1 MQSKPLMAGPANLD
15 LPVTSVALQR
25 LVEEIAGGRTMS
37 AVRGYN
43 RTHNRHNR

>member
-1 MQSKPLMAGPANLD
+1 MQNKSLMAGPDKLD

-25 LVEEIAGGRTMS
+25 LVEEVAGGRTMS

>member
-1 MQSKPLMAGPANLD
+1 MQSKPLMAGPASLD
-15 LPVTSVALQR
+15 LPVNSVALQR
-25 LVEEIAGGRTMS
+25 LAEEVAGRRTMS

>member
-1 MQSKPLMAGPANLD
+1 MDSKHLMAGSASLD
-15 LPVTSVALQR
+15 LRVTSVALMR
-25 LVEEIAGGRTMS
+25 LVEEVAGGRTLS

>member
-1 MQSKPLMAGPANLD
+1 MQSKPFMAGSASLD

-25 LVEEIAGGRTMS
+25 LVDEVAGGRTIS

>member
-1 MQSKPLMAGPANLD
+1 MESKHLMTGSASVD
-15 LPVTSVALQR
+15 LPVTSVALKR
-25 LVEEIAGGRTMS
+25 LVEEVAGGRTLS

>member
-1 MQSKPLMAGPANLD
+1 MQSKPLMAGPASLD

-25 LVEEIAGGRTMS
+25 LVEEVAGGRTMS
-37 AVRGYN
+37 AGRGYN

>member
-1 MQSKPLMAGPANLD
+1 MQSKPLMAGPAGLD

-25 LVEEIAGGRTMS
+25 LVEEVAGGRTMS